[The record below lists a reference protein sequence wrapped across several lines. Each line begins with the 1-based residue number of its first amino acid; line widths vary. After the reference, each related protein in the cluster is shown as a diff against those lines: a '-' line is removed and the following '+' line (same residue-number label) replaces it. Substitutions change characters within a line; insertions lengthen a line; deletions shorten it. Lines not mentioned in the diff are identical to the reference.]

1 MISKSKFGGFV
12 FIAAIGLASPA
23 FAQMMQ
29 AGAIGKGPAADPS
42 SLHAFTL
49 VACYTE
55 ACNGGGST
63 GYNYMV
69 AKDYRLK
76 KHPHSR
82 PTPRQ

>member
-1 MISKSKFGGFV
+1 MISKSKLGGIA

-23 FAQMMQ
+23 FAQMQ
-29 AGAIGKGPAADPS
+29 ASAIGKGRVADPS

-63 GYNYMV
+63 GYNHSV
-69 AKDYRLK
+69 ATDYRLK
-76 KHPHSR
+76 KHPQAR
-82 PTPRQ
+82 RAAPQ